1 MRDEEQNAVK
11 AANDADRAAKYNM
24 KRNLRKL
31 EKYKSATL
39 EVQTQMLEEA
49 EEEMAQ
55 KRFDT
60 VYSSVA

>member
-1 MRDEEQNAVK
+1 
-11 AANDADRAAKYNM
+11 M

-60 VYSSVA
+60 FKSGKLLQSLIAD